1 MVLVAMISPRES
13 HYLGHLGPVPLYVHW
28 SAIGMLVMAFMWSQH
43 GSGFDASA
51 FLMVL
56 TVLLMGLILHE
67 LGHGLTAR
75 ALGATGVTITLWA
88 FGGLCQ
94 SHRDQTP
101 PREFLIV
108 AAGPAVSVA
117 LAGIGYFSYSY
128 LKGNQPELV
137 LDHDQLTLLGDFLIT
152 TGWINTSLAIF
163 NLLPIFPLD
172 GGQLVYNGALII
184 TRNHLL
190 VRKIC
195 LTLSVFGA
203 LGVILLQ
210 FYLSGYQLTNN
221 IFLTGFIMFWLVSD
235 AYRYLR

>member
-1 MVLVAMISPRES
+1 MISPRDS

-28 SAIGMLVMAFMWSQH
+28 SAIGMVVMAFMWSQ
-43 GSGFDASA
+43 GSGGFNPST

-108 AAGPAVSVA
+108 AAGPAVSIA
-117 LAGIGYFSYSY
+117 LAAIGYFGFFFLADY
-128 LKGNQPELV
+128 QPDLV
-137 LDHDQLTLLGDFLIT
+137 IDQSRRLTLLGEFLMT
-152 TGWINTSLAIF
+152 TFHINRTLAIF

-172 GGQLVYNGALII
+172 GGQLVYNGALMI
-184 TRNHLL
+184 TRKHLL
-190 VRKIC
+190 VRQIC

-203 LGVILLQ
+203 LGVILFQ
-210 FYLSGYQLTNN
+210 FYLSGYQVTNN
-221 IFLTGFIMFWLVSD
+221 LFFSGFIMFWLVSD